1 MKFTKCSIV
10 LVSVIQ
16 SLLLTSC
23 TFEKQAS
30 SHDISKYP
38 ASSALENITIVFVQL
53 PFVGFSRDENNDIN
67 GYYFEN
73 ETMATTN
80 ISFERGHFLSKSEI
94 DGIYKDKLNYEMPKL
109 YGDGFWSF
117 TFFVTDYN
125 VETGLAD
132 NFLKPQ
138 ELDKNIEV
146 YFGIYG

>member
-1 MKFTKCSIV
+1 MKSTKCFLTLGSF
-10 LVSVIQ
+10 IQ
-16 SLLLTSC
+16 LLFLTSC
-23 TFEKQAS
+23 VFERQES
-30 SHDISKYP
+30 NYDISKY
-38 ASSALENITIVFVQL
+38 ATSSTLESITIVFVQL

-80 ISFERGHFLSKSEI
+80 ISFERGHFLLKSEI
-94 DGIYKDKLNYEMPKL
+94 DDIYKDKLNYEMPKL